1 LRRKSENMTNNV
13 LLDIKKLRVD
23 FLGVPT
29 VRDVD
34 FKIFKKETLG
44 IIGESGSGKTTIA
57 RAIMRILSED
67 GTISPDSSAIYYGL
81 GDREVD
87 MFKLSLTE
95 YSRLIRWKET
105 SMVFQSAL
113 SSLNPTLRVKDHFVE
128 TAKAHG
134 LSNPSKIME
143 RTWELLE
150 AVKLDPD
157 RVLRMFTVELS
168 GGMKQR
174 IVIALSLLLNP
185 KIVIL
190 DEPTTALD
198 VLTQRAILD
207 LLKKLHETFKLT
219 YVLITHDIA
228 LIADLANRVIVIYA
242 GKIIEEGSVEDIFYN
257 PLHPYTKLLL
267 EAVPKLGEFDRLPK
281 PIPGVSIDYMNLPSG
296 CSFHPRCPYASNICM
311 VKEPSLINIEK
322 NRRVACHIYTGLWK
336 K

>member
-1 LRRKSENMTNNV
+1 MDDA
-13 LLDIKKLRVD
+13 LLDIKKLQVD

-29 VRDVD
+29 VRGIDLKVY
-34 FKIFKKETLG
+34 KKETLG

-81 GDREVD
+81 GDKEVN
-87 MFKLSLTE
+87 MFKLPLAE
-95 YSRLIRWKET
+95 YSKLIRWKEI

-113 SSLNPTLRVKDHFVE
+113 NSLNPTLKVKDHFVE

-134 LSNPSKIME
+134 LSSSSKIME

-198 VLTQRAILD
+198 VLTQRTILD
-207 LLKKLHETFKLT
+207 LLKKLREAFKLT

-228 LIADLANRVIVIYA
+228 LIADLADRVAVIYA
-242 GKIIEEGSVEDIFYN
+242 GKIVEEGNVEDIFYN
-257 PLHPYTKLLL
+257 PLHPYVKLLL
-267 EAVPKLGEFDRLPK
+267 EAVPKLGEFDKLPK
-281 PIPGVSIDYMNLPSG
+281 PIPGVSIDYKNLPSG
-296 CSFHPRCPYASNICM
+296 CSFHPRCPYASDICL
-311 VKEPSLINIEK
+311 VREPPLINIEK
-322 NRRVACHIYTGLWK
+322 NRRVACHIYTSFWK
-336 K
+336 E